1 MTNQKMRTLRD
12 VRKEIHFSKE
22 EFDQIRHKAFEA
34 NLPIA
39 VYIREASLGNNLKAA
54 MSQEEKEQ
62 YQRSVNIS
70 SRYLNNLN
78 QLMRISHT
86 FGTDCPK
93 LQNAIVE
100 FIKRADKYLQGE
112 NYDPIDTLS
121 LEQTLKAEEREKS
134 IISELNHQSET
145 LVANLQAELDACK
158 QQLESSQQLLS
169 RSAKYYFFSSEGEN
183 AFKQKYDTRLYANEN
198 HDRWFLKVGDNPA
211 YELPS
216 QLSNAWLRK
225 EISIADIYEHWKES
239 NNR

>member
-1 MTNQKMRTLRD
+1 MKNQKTRTLRD

-22 EFDQIRHKAFEA
+22 EFNQIRHKAFEA
-34 NLPIA
+34 SLPMA

-54 MSQEEKEQ
+54 MTQEEKEQ
-62 YQRSVNIS
+62 YQRSINLS

-86 FGTDCPK
+86 FGTDHPK

-100 FIKRADKYLQGE
+100 FVKRADKYLQGE

-121 LEQTLKAEEREKS
+121 LEQSLKVEEREKS
-134 IISELNHQSET
+134 IMSELNHQSGS
-145 LVANLQAELDACK
+145 LVANLQAELESSK
-158 QQLESSQQLLS
+158 QQLESYRQLLS

-183 AFKQKYDTRLYANEN
+183 VFKEKYDTRLYANES
-198 HDRWFLKVGDNPA
+198 HDRWFLKVGDHPA
-211 YELPS
+211 YELPC

-225 EISIADIYEHWKES
+225 EISIADIYEHWKGTI
-239 NNR
+239 